1 MNLTS
6 YQSRIKTLRPG
17 DPDFLLKDGFVMSPR
32 AGFEV
37 SNHCPREYRLI
48 ISECIDNGWIKP
60 VAHMMDYEYTMDKLK
75 ETE

>member
-1 MNLTS
+1 
-6 YQSRIKTLRPG
+6 
-17 DPDFLLKDGFVMSPR
+17 MSPR